1 MRTEA
6 VAAATLDTYQRAA
19 RAAFFSKADV
29 DVPDEVLQSLP
40 QAKATFAASA
50 AQPLSREFEAI
61 VGSAPSALEFLRGQ
75 GTFHAVF
82 RIEAAAR
89 VYYARTSVPS
99 IPEPAL
105 DFLVDAWAAE
115 SLPRHGIPTPDVL
128 HVDLSR
134 SRVPFDLELVAA
146 VRGEPLS
153 GPRAPGAEDGAR
165 ALGALA
171 AKVHSIACRGFGPLD
186 PAQLGEGAPGGL
198 HDSWRDYVLLR
209 LEAHLDACRDARA
222 LTAEQTRLARSAFRR
237 AEPLLAGAPSALLHG
252 DLGNHNVFVENGEV
266 SALIDWEDSAAG
278 DPIFDV
284 ASWGTFVGNHE
295 RREAFLLGYGKPD
308 DLPADFE
315 LRYWLYYLRIMLA
328 KTVHR
333 QRFGYAL
340 SDKIPASARLAPALE
355 AVCAHMDGAD
365 GGA

>member
-6 VAAATLDTYQRAA
+6 VAAATLDTYKRAA

-29 DVPDEVLQSLP
+29 GVPDEVLQSLP
-40 QAKATFAASA
+40 QAKAAFAAST
-50 AQPLSREFEAI
+50 AQQLSKEFEAV
-61 VGSAPSALEFLRGQ
+61 VGSAPGKLEFLRGQ

-82 RIEAAAR
+82 RIETASQAF
-89 VYYARTSVPS
+89 YARTSVPTL
-99 IPEPAL
+99 PGPAL

-115 SLPRHGIPTPDVL
+115 NLPRHGIPTPPVR

-134 SRVPFDLELVAA
+134 SRVPFDLEIVEAA
-146 VRGEPLS
+146 RGEPLP
-153 GPRAPGAEDGAR
+153 GPQTPAAEDGAR
-165 ALGALA
+165 ALGTLA
-171 AKVHSIACRGFGPLD
+171 AKVHSVACDGFGPLD
-186 PAQLGEGAPGGL
+186 PAQLGAEAARGL
-198 HDSWRDYVLLR
+198 HDSWRDYVMLR
-209 LEAHLDACRDARA
+209 LDAHLDACRAAGA
-222 LTAEQTRLARSAFRR
+222 LTAEQTRSAESAFRQ
-237 AEPLLAGAPSALLHG
+237 AEPLLAVAPSALLHG
-252 DLGNHNVFVENGEV
+252 DLGNHNVFVQDGEV

-295 RREAFLLGYGKPD
+295 RRQAFLGGYGKPD

-340 SDKIPASARLAPALE
+340 SDKIPAGARLTPALE
-355 AVCAHMDGAD
+355 AVCARLD

>member
-6 VAAATLDTYQRAA
+6 VAAATLDTYKRAA
-19 RAAFFSKADV
+19 RAAFFSKADAL
-29 DVPDEVLQSLP
+29 VPDEVLRSLP
-40 QAKATFAASA
+40 RAKAAFAGTA
-50 AQPLSREFEAI
+50 AQHLTERVEAV
-61 VGSAPSALEFLRGQ
+61 VGSAPSKIEFLRGQ

-82 RIEAAAR
+82 RIEAASR
-89 VYYARTSVPS
+89 VLYARTSVPS

-105 DFLVDAWAAE
+105 DFLLDAWAAE
-115 SLPRHGIPTPDVL
+115 ELPRHGIPTPAVL

-146 VRGEPLS
+146 ARGEPLP
-153 GPRAPGAEDGAR
+153 GPRDPGAEVGAR

-171 AKVHSIACRGFGPLD
+171 ARVHSVACRGFGPLD
-186 PAQLGEGAPGGL
+186 PAELGEDAARGL
-198 HDSWRDYVLLR
+198 HDSWRDYVVLR
-209 LEAHLDACRDARA
+209 LDAHLDACRAAGA
-222 LTAEQTRLARSAFRR
+222 LTAEQTRAARAAFRQ

-252 DLGNHNVFVENGEV
+252 DLGNHNVFIEDGEV
-266 SALIDWEDSAAG
+266 SALIDWEDVAAG

-295 RREAFLLGYGKPD
+295 RREAFLRGYGEPGG
-308 DLPADFE
+308 LPADFE

-340 SDKIPASARLAPALE
+340 SDRIPAGARLAPALE
-355 AVCAHMDGAD
+355 AVCARMDGGD